1 MSDCTYYAKLL
12 LAAHNIILHGAP
24 GTGKTYLAKKIAK
37 EIGCKDNEIG
47 FVQFHPSYDYTDFIE
62 GLRPSEKKDNM
73 QIGFERVDG
82 IFKSFCKKSLFE
94 YQKAKYAIY
103 DESFQVLKNQIIKHI
118 DKTKTSVLT
127 YQGKD
132 YNYDIDKTEDE
143 DVLEINITY
152 TNTGGKPTINQIK
165 IRISVL
171 IKLLLDGEI
180 NIPDEENT
188 LFSIDYYEDICSK
201 LEKEENII
209 NEINAYKENVKNIT
223 KRNFVFIIDEINRGE
238 INKIFGEL
246 FYSLDPG
253 YRGEEGI
260 ITTQYQNLI
269 DKTEDFGTGFYVPEN
284 VYIIGTMNDIDRS
297 VESMDFAFRRRFT
310 FCEIK
315 ANDNLEML
323 DSLDESIQDEA
334 RTRLLN
340 LNKAI
345 WDEETKTGIEGLS
358 SSYHIGG
365 AYFLKLNELNNSF
378 EELWNYHLSGLLQE
392 YLRGMEEADPLLDI
406 LKLAYEK
413 SVLKSNKEKQ

>member
-201 LEKEENII
+201 LEK
-209 NEINAYKENVKNIT
+209 
-223 KRNFVFIIDEINRGE
+223 
-238 INKIFGEL
+238 
-246 FYSLDPG
+246 
-253 YRGEEGI
+253 
-260 ITTQYQNLI
+260 
-269 DKTEDFGTGFYVPEN
+269 
-284 VYIIGTMNDIDRS
+284 
-297 VESMDFAFRRRFT
+297 
-310 FCEIK
+310 
-315 ANDNLEML
+315 
-323 DSLDESIQDEA
+323 
-334 RTRLLN
+334 
-340 LNKAI
+340 
-345 WDEETKTGIEGLS
+345 
-358 SSYHIGG
+358 
-365 AYFLKLNELNNSF
+365 
-378 EELWNYHLSGLLQE
+378 
-392 YLRGMEEADPLLDI
+392 
-406 LKLAYEK
+406 
-413 SVLKSNKEKQ
+413 

>member
-94 YQKAKYAIY
+94 YQKVKYAIY

-345 WDEETKTGIEGLS
+345 WDEETKKGIEGLS

-378 EELWNYHLSGLLQE
+378 EKLWNYHLSGLLQE
-392 YLRGMEEADPLLDI
+392 YLRGMEEADSLLDT
-406 LKLAYEK
+406 LKLAYEN
-413 SVLKSNKEKQ
+413 SVLKSNKEMQ